1 MELHHNWRTGVNH
14 DLYLQIAIDRFY
26 DAEKA
31 YLDFYRQIQ
40 SDGEKQ
46 YFDPSAPIRQNC
58 IETVCFSA
66 MAAESFINTFSAV
79 YISESF
85 AKTIDHLDACAKW
98 TVVMKAYKGIELL
111 YGEAPLQ
118 RLSQTIKK
126 RNSFVH
132 SKSRKLLEQN
142 DSFVFPE
149 LDIIEDY
156 LNPAHDSLLAIKD
169 CHDWISN
176 HCDSSTLNFDI
187 QAINLEE
194 IAKYKSTEKFYHFME
209 PIMII

>member
-1 MELHHNWRTGVNH
+1 MESQYNWRTGVNH
-14 DLYLQIAIDRFY
+14 DLYLKIAIERFC

-31 YLDFYRQIQ
+31 YLDFYNQIQ
-40 SDGEKQ
+40 SDGEK
-46 YFDPSAPIRQNC
+46 YFFDPSAPIRQNC

-79 YISESF
+79 YVSESF

-111 YGEAPLQ
+111 IGEAPLQ
-118 RLSQTIKK
+118 RISQCIKK

-132 SKSRKLLEQN
+132 SKSKKIQVIN
-142 DSFVFPE
+142 DSSIFQE
-149 LDIIEDY
+149 LDIIGDY

-169 CHDWISN
+169 CHDWIVG

-187 QAINLEE
+187 QGLNLEE
-194 IAKYKSTEKFYHFME
+194 IEKYKTVEQFYCFAE
-209 PIMII
+209 PVMII